1 MRHRLLVMA
10 AIGRQLVTHAVQ
22 CLAEAGDIA
31 MSEDGPYPGKGGLDA
46 AVKLLDALR
55 RHPAGQRL

>member
-1 MRHRLLVMA
+1 MTT
-10 AIGRQLVTHAVQ
+10 IGRQLVTHAIKR
-22 CLAEAGDIA
+22 LAEAGDIA

-46 AVKLLDALR
+46 AIKLLDVLR